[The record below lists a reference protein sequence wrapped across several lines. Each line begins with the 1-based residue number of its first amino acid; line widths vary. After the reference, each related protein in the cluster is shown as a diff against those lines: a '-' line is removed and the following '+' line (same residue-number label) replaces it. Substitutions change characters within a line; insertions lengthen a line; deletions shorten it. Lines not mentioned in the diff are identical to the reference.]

1 MVLRGLIKR
10 AFPYANLINK
20 EEWEST
26 CVPMIEYAVNSAD
39 RIIQTRIH
47 CRSYESYL

>member
-26 CVPMIEYAVNSAD
+26 CVPTLKYAVNNAD
-39 RIIQTRIH
+39 RIIQTCIH